1 MLVNGDK
8 LKVTKKVAKFLNVG
22 DIVEII
28 NVDEENEVI
37 SFAFG
42 ESFEHKGVMSFAEC
56 EKHFE
61 KVKIEVPVYVSW
73 EHIDDIIN
81 ESDIAFD
88 VVFDKCIIGTCK
100 LPNGF
105 VIVESHTWA
114 REDDFDEDIGIE
126 ICLGKFEDKIKELE
140 TYRIQEEAY
149 RMTNPECTG
158 CCECCEDYEC
168 IAEEIAVRDELED
181 MDCEN
186 CEDYDCEF
194 NPNCKIQF

>member
-8 LKVTKKVAKFLNVG
+8 LKVTKRVAKFLDEG
-22 DIVEII
+22 DIVKVVD
-28 NVDEENEVI
+28 VDEDNEII

-42 ESFEHKGVMSFAEC
+42 ENFEHKGMMNFTEYERC
-56 EKHFE
+56 FE
-61 KVKIEVPVYVSW
+61 KVETKTPVVSW
-73 EHIDDIIN
+73 EDIDEIIN
-81 ESDIAFD
+81 KSDIKFE
-88 VVFDKCIIGTCK
+88 VIFDKCIVGKCK

-105 VIVESHTWA
+105 EIIESHICA
-114 REDDFDEDIGIE
+114 NEEDFNEDIGIE
-126 ICLGKFEDKIKELE
+126 ICLDKFEDKIKELE
-140 TYRIQEEAY
+140 TYRLQEETY